1 MAALLKAENVHR
13 TYAMAHARIDVL
25 RGVNLA
31 AEPGE
36 CVAVVGAS
44 GSGKSTLLH
53 ILGALDRPDSGRVVV
68 ADRDV
73 YALPERERARVRAG
87 RMGFVFQTYHLMHEM
102 SVVEN
107 VMLPALAVS
116 PLGMPSSAIRARA
129 RELLAS
135 VGLEHRLDHRPM
147 ELSGGEQQR
156 AAVAR
161 ALMNDPEVILA
172 DEPTGNL
179 DEKTGERVLDSLFSL
194 VKRPGRA
201 MVIVTH
207 SRQVAERCHRV
218 LRIEDGRL
226 V

>member
-1 MAALLKAENVHR
+1 
-13 TYAMAHARIDVL
+13 MAHARIAVL
-25 RGVNLA
+25 RGADLT

-68 ADRDV
+68 AGRDV
-73 YALPERERARVRAG
+73 YALAEKERARVRAG
-87 RMGFVFQTYHLMHEM
+87 RIGFVFQTYHLLHEM

-116 PLGMPSSAIRARA
+116 PLGMPSPAIRSRA
-129 RELLAS
+129 CELLAS
-135 VGLEHRLDHRPM
+135 VGLDHRLDHRPM

-156 AAVAR
+156 VAVAR

-179 DEKTGERVLDSLFSL
+179 DEKTGERVLDCLFSL
-194 VKRPGRA
+194 AKRPGRT

-218 LRIEDGRL
+218 LRIEEGRL